1 MIFFNDPLVAAV
13 DLLHSGEELRFYAL
27 GRTDSER
34 HLFVAFTIRESLI
47 RVISVGM
54 SKELPKFANEDEE
67 RRFWSEN
74 DSADYVDWDRAR
86 RIVLPRLKPSQKKI
100 SLRLP
105 AMMLAELK
113 RLANKRDVPY
123 QSLLKVFLAERLEKE
138 LRRPRGK

>member
-1 MIFFNDPLVAAV
+1 
-13 DLLHSGEELRFYAL
+13 
-27 GRTDSER
+27 
-34 HLFVAFTIRESLI
+34 
-47 RVISVGM
+47 M

-67 RRFWSEN
+67 RGFWSEN
-74 DSADYVDWDRAR
+74 DSTDYVDWDSAR
-86 RIVLPRLKPSQKKI
+86 RIVLPRLKPSQKQI

-138 LRRPRGK
+138 LRRPRGT